1 VIGTL
6 REGAIEAENDLAD
19 EYVSGDICADFGAWN

>member
-1 VIGTL
+1 MLGRTQRLEKAGVIGTL

-19 EYVSGDICADFGAWN
+19 E